1 MYNCNPIYSHPTADG
16 RGIAVAPCV
25 CCQHFTEVRRLVLQ
39 TFLDIAA
46 IALRALLPVYALVII
61 YQCFASARRHRRP
74 EKPLVTLEVLQT
86 GQKIPVLF
94 WENSIGRSKGSDIR
108 IPDISVSRDHCVFL
122 RRKEGWFVSDI
133 GSKFGTFVN
142 GERTEGRTLV
152 SLDDEITVGH
162 TTLVLKRGEEYQE
175 KLRPSWFFSK
185 ASDKG
190 ALKPYKLMI
199 LITFF
204 HLFMA
209 VEACFSNEIKDFA
222 PLYVFGAMELVMWAF
237 FCVSSY
243 ALNRVNFELEA
254 LACFLSGMGIL
265 LLVRQELRS
274 AIVQMIAMVIG
285 MILFAVIVKFIEN
298 PDRVN
303 SWRLWLMLGSVGLL
317 AVTFVFARVT
327 YGAANWISIGGV
339 SVQPSEFVKVAFI
352 FVGAAALDKLQTKRN
367 FIEFIV
373 FSAICVGALAVMGDF
388 GTALIFFSTFLLIA
402 IMRSGDF
409 KTVILALVAAA
420 FAVFIVLS
428 IKPYV
433 ADRFSAWGHV
443 WEHTQD
449 SGGYQQVRVMSYM
462 ASGGLFGVGVG
473 NGYLKYVFASESDLV
488 FGLVAEEM
496 GVIVA
501 FSLAAAIIALAFYS
515 RAITTRSRSSFYAI
529 SACCAAGLMVI
540 QSALNIF
547 GITDILPLTGVT
559 LPFLSAGGSSMISC
573 WGLLAFI
580 KAADERTYAAKR
592 RAPANALPERN
603 RQEREVRA

>member
-1 MYNCNPIYSHPTADG
+1 MN
-16 RGIAVAPCV
+16 
-25 CCQHFTEVRRLVLQ
+25 LQ
-39 TFLDIAA
+39 SILDIAV
-46 IALRALLPVYALVII
+46 IALRALLPIYAVIII

-74 EKPLVTLEVLQT
+74 EKPLVMFELLQT
-86 GQKIPVLF
+86 GQQIPVLF

-108 IPDISVSRDHCVFL
+108 VSDISVSRDHCVFL

-142 GERTEGRTLV
+142 GEPAKGRTLV
-152 SLDDEITVGH
+152 NINDVIDIGH
-162 TTLVLKRGEEYQE
+162 TSLVLRRGEEYQE
-175 KLRPSWFFSK
+175 RIRPSWFFSK

-190 ALKPYKLMI
+190 SLKPYKLMI

-209 VEACFSNEIKDFA
+209 VEACFSNEVQNFI
-222 PLYVFGAMELVMWAF
+222 PLYVFGAMELVMWTF
-237 FCVSSY
+237 FCISSY

-254 LACFLSGMGIL
+254 LACFLSGMGVL
-265 LLVRQELRS
+265 LLVRQEVRS
-274 AIVQMIAMVIG
+274 SIVQLVAMSIG
-285 MILFAVIVKFIEN
+285 MIVFAVIVKFIED

-303 SWRLWLMLGSVGLL
+303 KWRLWIMIGAVGLL
-317 AVTFVFARVT
+317 AINLVFGRVT
-327 YGAANWISIGGV
+327 NGAANWISIGGI
-339 SVQPSEFVKVAFI
+339 SVQPSEFVKIAFI
-352 FVGAAALDKLQTKRN
+352 FVGASALDQLQTKRN
-367 FIEFIV
+367 FIEFII
-373 FSAICVGALAVMGDF
+373 FSAVCVGALALMGDF
-388 GTALIFFSTFLLIA
+388 GTALIFFMTFLLIA
-402 IMRSGDF
+402 FMRSGDF
-409 KTVILALVAAA
+409 
-420 FAVFIVLS
+420 
-428 IKPYV
+428 
-433 ADRFSAWGHV
+433 HV

-462 ASGGLFGVGVG
+462 ASGGLIGVGTG
-473 NGYLKYVFASESDLV
+473 NGYLKYIFASESDLV
-488 FGLVAEEM
+488 FGLIAEEL
-496 GVIVA
+496 GLIIA
-501 FSLAAAIIALAFYS
+501 FSLAFAIIALAFYS

-592 RAPANALPERN
+592 RIPKSVLRERGV
-603 RQEREVRA
+603 ER

>member
-1 MYNCNPIYSHPTADG
+1 M
-16 RGIAVAPCV
+16 
-25 CCQHFTEVRRLVLQ
+25 VLQ

-122 RRKEGWFVSDI
+122 RRKEGWFISDI

-237 FCVSSY
+237 FCVSSH

-274 AIVQMIAMVIG
+274 AIVQMVAMVIG

-443 WEHTQD
+443 WKHTQD